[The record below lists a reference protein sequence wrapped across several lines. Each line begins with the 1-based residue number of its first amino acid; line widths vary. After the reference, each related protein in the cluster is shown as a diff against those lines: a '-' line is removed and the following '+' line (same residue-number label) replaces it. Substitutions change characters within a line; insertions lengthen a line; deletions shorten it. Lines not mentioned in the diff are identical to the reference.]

1 MNGFTNRCFCWTL
14 RSIRIFWIQ
23 NHFCAITGAWDIRK
37 TKRVFLINENVID
50 YWNLLSNAEVYRK
63 IDNINFNWKLCVHF
77 RQLKASQGLE
87 RPVRVS
93 HEPVKAVRGHYRTVR
108 DNPNYYEYEFI
119 WFRNPF
125 CLTNFSAPWNRTEMV
140 LYSLFAYGSQ
150 CSAET
155 NSLLFRCLVPE
166 ILGKM

>member
-1 MNGFTNRCFCWTL
+1 MQRWHHLWLILQGVPKKITTLRFVSYLRNQWTDLQTVCFCWTL

-50 YWNLLSNAEVYRK
+50 YWNLLSNAEVYQK

-108 DNPNYYEYEFI
+108 DNPN
-119 WFRNPF
+119 
-125 CLTNFSAPWNRTEMV
+125 
-140 LYSLFAYGSQ
+140 
-150 CSAET
+150 
-155 NSLLFRCLVPE
+155 
-166 ILGKM
+166 